1 MSDTEEKP
9 AVEEDRVSEM
19 EDELPVCCFAFD
31 LICCPQRY
39 WNISKR
45 PGEAEEEPSEEIEG
59 EMVVEEE
66 DEEKK

>member
-1 MSDTEEKP
+1 MADTEKKTD
-9 AVEEDRVSEM
+9 VEDDRISEM

-45 PGEAEEEPSEEIEG
+45 PGQEDE
-59 EMVVEEE
+59 VEEKE
-66 DEEKK
+66 DEEKKEEEDDKEKK

>member
-1 MSDTEEKP
+1 MADTEKKP
-9 AVEEDRVSEM
+9 DNVEDDRISEM

-45 PGEAEEEPSEEIEG
+45 PGEEPE
-59 EMVVEEE
+59 VEEKE
-66 DEEKK
+66 EEEKKEDDDKEKK